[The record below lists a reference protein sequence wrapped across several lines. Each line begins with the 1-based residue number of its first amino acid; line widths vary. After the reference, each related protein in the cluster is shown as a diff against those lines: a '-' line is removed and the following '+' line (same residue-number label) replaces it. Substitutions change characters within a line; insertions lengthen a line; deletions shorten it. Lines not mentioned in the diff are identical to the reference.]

1 MCLWI
6 GEKIGANDTTINVTT
21 LNVNTSHSIKK
32 DRIEKRGRVW
42 EKEKMELKN
51 SQTDFGF
58 YNKNIV
64 FLLELEEMIYFL
76 PR

>member
-1 MCLWI
+1 
-6 GEKIGANDTTINVTT
+6 
-21 LNVNTSHSIKK
+21 
-32 DRIEKRGRVW
+32 
-42 EKEKMELKN
+42 MELKN

>member
-6 GEKIGANDTTINVTT
+6 GEKIGANVTTINVTT